1 MLKYIIVI
9 TVLIELVQC
18 LLEPCDL
25 VYRLQRPG
33 SNLCHLSLGQDSDEY
48 FFNELRQ
55 RIPHQPFWTTVLK
68 VKEQCPEQNEELI
81 RGLKYIWR
89 GNTPRWIEM
98 YANGDDGVL
107 PLLLHL
113 WSSWRRNRDIETI
126 IRECPVLIGSKLHRD
141 IANQIA
147 QS

>member
-1 MLKYIIVI
+1 MLKLTIIVAF
-9 TVLIELVQC
+9 LIAMAKG

-33 SNLCHLSLGQDSDEY
+33 SELCHLSLGHGSDEY
-48 FFNELRQ
+48 FFNQLRQ
-55 RIPHQPFWTTVLK
+55 RIPHQPFWTTVLEI
-68 VKEQCPEQNEELI
+68 KEQCPEQSEELI

-113 WSSWRRNRDIETI
+113 WHSWRRNRDIETI
-126 IRECPVLIGSKLHRD
+126 IGECPVLIGSKLQRD
-141 IANQIA
+141 I
-147 QS
+147 SSLTV